1 MPVTLHVGDEGPR
14 VQELQR
20 LLGERGYTV
29 GVDGEFG
36 PRTESAVRAFQSQNL
51 DRRGEPLK
59 VDGAV
64 GSLTWWSLTH
74 AKPTPAPQLVDFGVM
89 PAPALGGSSIGRAAL
104 ETAIGQ
110 LREGAGEVGG
120 NNMGPYVR
128 KYLNELAS
136 EGSSWCAA
144 FVSWCF
150 DRAPGSIPFRYTVGA
165 RDLLAQAKAKGWANA
180 PGSAYAP
187 QPGDIVVWWRVR
199 AEGWQGHAGLVHHSS
214 DDGYLYTIE
223 GNKSPKVAGFAYVQ
237 SRTEQLLGYVH
248 VPDPITVV

>member
-1 MPVTLHVGDEGPR
+1 MTPYPGPQARAVLLRVHWKWDANRKTPLVAELLVESCGFQGRRHVMPVTLHVGDEGPR

-120 NNMGPYVR
+120 NNMG
-128 KYLNELAS
+128 
-136 EGSSWCAA
+136 
-144 FVSWCF
+144 
-150 DRAPGSIPFRYTVGA
+150 
-165 RDLLAQAKAKGWANA
+165 
-180 PGSAYAP
+180 
-187 QPGDIVVWWRVR
+187 
-199 AEGWQGHAGLVHHSS
+199 
-214 DDGYLYTIE
+214 
-223 GNKSPKVAGFAYVQ
+223 
-237 SRTEQLLGYVH
+237 
-248 VPDPITVV
+248 